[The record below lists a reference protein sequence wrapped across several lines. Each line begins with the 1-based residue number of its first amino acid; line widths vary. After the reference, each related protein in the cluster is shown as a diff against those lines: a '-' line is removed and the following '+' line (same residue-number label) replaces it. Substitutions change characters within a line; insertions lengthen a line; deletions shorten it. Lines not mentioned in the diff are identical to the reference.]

1 MEPAVRTARQNATE
15 VLKNARRLGGPKTPE
30 GKSRSAMNALR
41 HGLSA
46 NNLLLPGE
54 DAQEYETHLDGYF
67 AAFAPATLP
76 EAQVVA
82 QLGDLT
88 WKVERLTKLEDN
100 RLHARLEEELE
111 KTDAF
116 QLVTSTR
123 RALEALSGLV
133 AAMDARRTPPKD
145 LELTEALLRGIEGT
159 LALLREV
166 PGLPEAVIHPLSLAI
181 DEARDTRQDGRLE
194 ETAYEHLGDMA
205 KLARGALTAK
215 LAQEEAALE
224 PVRERLA
231 AEVLLL
237 EDKDLR
243 KLERHR
249 RLLESSMSRQL
260 GLLSQIRVQVAASKP
275 EVQAEARE
283 LRVKLRLVR

>member
-1 MEPAVRTARQNATE
+1 MEPAVRTAHQNATE
-15 VLKNARRLGGPKTPE
+15 VLKNAKKLGGPKTPE

-54 DAQEYETHLDGYF
+54 NAQEYESHLDGYF
-67 AAFAPATLP
+67 ATFAPATLP

-133 AAMDARRTPPKD
+133 AAVDARRTPPKEP
-145 LELTEALLRGIEGT
+145 ELTEALLRGLEGT
-159 LALLREV
+159 LSLLREV
-166 PGLPEAVIHPLSLAI
+166 PGLPEAVIQPLSLAVE
-181 DEARDTRQDGRLE
+181 EARDTRQDGRLE
-194 ETAYEHLGDMA
+194 QTAYEHLGDMA

-215 LAQEEAALE
+215 LTQEEAALE

-243 KLERHR
+243 RLERHR

-260 GLLSQIRVQVAASKP
+260 GLLSQIRAQVAASKP